1 MYSHCK
7 DFSCGLG
14 NQVLNILEQEVC
26 GTMAQQT
33 ASCLESSTENSVIMF
48 ANLEENNL

>member
-14 NQVLNILEQEVC
+14 NLVFNILKQEVC
-26 GTMAQQT
+26 GNMAQQT
-33 ASCLESSTENSVIMF
+33 ALCLESSTENSVIMF